1 MDIYQIIVAGH
12 VIATIL
18 GVGGATIAEFQI
30 TRALKD
36 SKVSQDE
43 RALMHVNYTMIRV
56 GMFLMLISV
65 AAMFW
70 YHLSQGNQFI
80 LTSEKLWIKDL
91 MFVMIIVNAVALTK
105 RWIPLWLGASVS
117 FTSWWGAALLGMVGR
132 LPYSFETYL
141 AIYVAAIF
149 VVAYILHLV
158 RKFMY
163 REWAKKN

>member
-1 MDIYQIIVAGH
+1 MDIYQLIVAGH

-18 GVGGATIAEFQI
+18 GTGGATIAEFQI
-30 TRALKD
+30 TRSLKD
-36 SKVSQDE
+36 NKVSQDE

-56 GMFLMLISV
+56 GMFLMLISI

-91 MFVMIIVNAVALTK
+91 MFVMIIINAVALTK

-117 FTSWWGAALLGMVGR
+117 FTSWWGATLLGMAGR

-141 AIYVAAIF
+141 IGYVIAIF
-149 VVAYILHLV
+149 VVAYLLHLV
-158 RKFMY
+158 RKFM
-163 REWAKKN
+163 AH